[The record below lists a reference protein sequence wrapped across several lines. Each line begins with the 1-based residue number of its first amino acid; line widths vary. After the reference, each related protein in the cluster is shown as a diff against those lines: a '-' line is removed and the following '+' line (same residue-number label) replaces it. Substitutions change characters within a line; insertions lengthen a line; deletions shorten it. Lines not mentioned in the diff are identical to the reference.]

1 MNIAQ
6 RKHRLN
12 GDKSASERLGRAA
25 AHVSTKKPSPQH
37 MAVLLPV
44 WPPPPSMRNS
54 VVGLTCA
61 PRRRRWLGRARA
73 PGGLLHPN
81 LVPCAASGWPTRGP
95 PWPAR

>member
-1 MNIAQ
+1 MLRVACNVAQ
-6 RKHRLN
+6 RYDGLN
-12 GDKSASERLGRAA
+12 SKKCASRSPGRAA

-61 PRRRRWLGRARA
+61 PRRRRWPDALARGQPAA
-73 PGGLLHPN
+73 P
-81 LVPCAASGWPTRGP
+81 
-95 PWPAR
+95 